1 MKEERAKAGLHLNI
15 KRSEIMTTEEMHRFN
30 TDNKDIEVVKDFAY
44 VASVI
49 NSNRDWNQGKAET
62 QRAATEELG
71 KIAKS

>member
-1 MKEERAKAGLHLNI
+1 MKMKEERAKAGLHLNI

-49 NSNRDWNQGKAET
+49 NSNRD
-62 QRAATEELG
+62 
-71 KIAKS
+71 